1 MDFQTGTKLH
11 GFIVK
16 RVRNVK
22 ELNASFIEMTHEKT
36 GAELCFVDNKAENKL
51 FSVSFKTL
59 PQDSTGVFHI
69 LEHSVLCGSE
79 KYPVKEPFVDLMR
92 GSMNTFLNAMTF
104 SDKTVYPVSSRNTRD
119 FLNLTSVYLDAVFA
133 PMLLKNPNIF
143 YQEGIHTEIE
153 NGKPLYKGV
162 VFNEMKGALASV
174 DDRIDEE
181 MMSLVFPDNCYKH
194 NSGGDPAF
202 ILDLTYEKFVE
213 TYKEFYHPSNA
224 RFFLDGDV
232 PLKETLELINSY
244 LEKYEKLDSIPEITP
259 QIPVSVNSV
268 QYYEISEEEDNKNK
282 SILALGKIIGTW
294 EEREKTLAAQILCDV
309 LADTNESVFKRAV
322 LSSGLAE
329 DFDISV
335 VDGIYQ
341 PYFMVIARNI
351 KDSDSEKIRDIIK
364 ETANKLIKDG
374 IDKKSILA
382 SINNFAFHVKLSSEP
397 QGLHRNLSAYSSW
410 LYGGDPLMFL
420 LYDEAID
427 SLRKMAETDGFE
439 KLLSE
444 LLIDDNGVAVLHM
457 LPSVTLGKEEGEAEE
472 KRLQKEMAART
483 KEDIDKLIFA
493 NELLLNWQKTPD
505 SPEITALLPKLTLDE
520 INDKPEFTKTIERKS
535 DDVTV
540 LYHPVDSNGIIFI
553 SMYFPLTNFTL
564 EELTKLAFLPSI
576 YTELP
581 TERYSAAEI
590 QKQLKTYIGTIVFG
604 IGVFGKKGVSESCT
618 PCLEVRVGIL
628 EENFSAAKELLIEIL
643 TKTNFDQTERIKELV
658 VQSNELAH
666 QVAIGGGQSLGITSV
681 QSHYTAKGAVNE
693 AIGGYTFISF
703 LHKFAKDFDSVI
715 GDFISLV
722 GRVNS
727 ELLIKNGLTISV
739 TASHDVDVSDL
750 ANAFPKGKTL
760 PESREYK
767 INLPERM
774 GIRIPAPIGFAVK
787 GYHLSL
793 CSNKISGSLK
803 VAANIISLNYLW
815 NVIRVQGG
823 AYGSGLPIGR
833 EGAFVCYSY
842 RDPSPSRSLEMYDNI
857 SEFIND
863 FYNSDEDIDKFII
876 SAIAATDPLMTPASK
891 GTRADEFWF
900 TGITEEDN
908 INIRRQMLATT
919 RDSIKEWGKVFD
931 EMAEKGCVCVVGN
944 DEALNKCEG
953 LTICDI

>member
-181 MMSLVFPDNCYKH
+181 MMSLIFPDNCYKH

-202 ILDLTYEKFVE
+202 IPDLTYEKFVE

-329 DFDISV
+329 DFDMSV

-483 KEDIDKLIFA
+483 KEDTDKLIFA

-540 LYHPVDSNGIIFI
+540 LYHPVDTNGIIFI

-666 QVAIGGGQSLGITSV
+666 QVTIGGGQSLGITSV

-953 LTICDI
+953 LTVCDI

>member
-92 GSMNTFLNAMTF
+92 GSMNTFLNAMTYP
-104 SDKTVYPVSSRNTRD
+104 DKTVYPVSSRNTRD

-181 MMSLVFPDNCYKH
+181 MMSLIFPDNCYKH
-194 NSGGDPAF
+194 NSGGDPTF
-202 ILDLTYEKFVE
+202 IPDLTYEKFVE

-232 PLKETLELINSY
+232 PIEETLELINSY
-244 LEKYEKLDSIPEITP
+244 LEKYEKLDSVPEIKP

-268 QYYEISEEEDNKNK
+268 RYYEISEEEADKNK
-282 SILALGKIIGTW
+282 AMLALGKIIGTW
-294 EEREKTLAAQILCDV
+294 EDREKTLAAQILCDV

-322 LSSGLAE
+322 LSSGLVE
-329 DFDISV
+329 DFDMTV
-335 VDGIYQ
+335 ADGIYQ

-351 KDSDSEKIRDIIK
+351 KDSDSEKVRDIIK
-364 ETANKLIKDG
+364 ETANKIIKDG

-397 QGLHRNLSAYSSW
+397 QGLHRNLSAYGSW
-410 LYGGDPLMFL
+410 LYGGDPLTFL

-427 SLRKMAETDGFE
+427 SLKKMAETGGFE

-444 LLIDDNGVAVLHM
+444 LLTDDNGVAVLHM
-457 LPSVTLGKEEGEAEE
+457 LPSVTLGKEEREAEE

-483 KEDIDKLIFA
+483 KEDIDKLIFE
-493 NELLLNWQKTPD
+493 NELLSNWQKTPD

-520 INDKPEFTKTIERKS
+520 INEKIEFTKTIERKA

-540 LYHPVDSNGIIFI
+540 LYHPVDTNGIIFI

-564 EELTKLAFLPSI
+564 EEITKLAFLPSI

-581 TERYSAAEI
+581 TERYSAAEV

-604 IGVFGKKGVSESCT
+604 IGVFGKKGVSERCT
-618 PCLEVRVGIL
+618 PCLEVRIGIL

-643 TKTNFDQTERIKELV
+643 TKTNFDQRERIKELV
-658 VQSNELAH
+658 LQSNELAH
-666 QVAIGGGQSLGITSV
+666 QVTIGGGQSLGITSV
-681 QSHYTAKGAVNE
+681 QSRYTAKGAVNE
-693 AIGGYTFISF
+693 ATGGYTFISF

-793 CSNKISGSLK
+793 CGKKMNGSLK

-857 SEFIND
+857 SDFIND
-863 FYNSDEDIDKFII
+863 FCNSDEEIDKFII

>member
-202 ILDLTYEKFVE
+202 IPDLTYEKFVE

-329 DFDISV
+329 DFDMSV

-374 IDKKSILA
+374 IDKKPILA

-953 LTICDI
+953 LTVCDI